1 MIPRVSI
8 TLVTLY
14 GLSAFLARHTGVE
27 YCLSGIRQSRAPQRI
42 NDSAPH
48 FLFIT
53 IPQESGNNRPTTR
66 RIKNRCNRP
75 CILTRSGH
83 GSPIRS
89 PSGYGRWNCTNK
101 DEAASGLPR
110 SWGSMIPRFDAGS
123 ESTRSTAWKAC
134 ILTVVPIT
142 PRPRRDYPFMGR
154 TKESLRKRTRLTRK
168 PGIQWH
174 PSHVA
179 TG

>member
-1 MIPRVSI
+1 MGYLPFWHAIRVWSI
-8 TLVTLY
+8 VY
-14 GLSAFLARHTGVE
+14 
-27 YCLSGIRQSRAPQRI
+27 IRYQAVQS
-42 NDSAPH
+42 
-48 FLFIT
+48 
-53 IPQESGNNRPTTR
+53 PTTDKR
-66 RIKNRCNRP
+66 FGSTLSFYNHPSGVREQSADNAPYQKPMQPP
-75 CILTRSGH
+75 CFLTRSGH
-83 GSPIRS
+83 GSAIRS

-110 SWGSMIPRFDAGS
+110 SWGSMIPRFEAGS

-154 TKESLRKRTRLTRK
+154 KKECLRKRTRLTRK

>member
-1 MIPRVSI
+1 MDYLPFWHSIRVWSI
-8 TLVTLY
+8 VYL
-14 GLSAFLARHTGVE
+14 
-27 YCLSGIRQSRAPQRI
+27 LSGQSRASSQI

-48 FLFIT
+48 FLFTHSLWSPGT
-53 IPQESGNNRPTTR
+53 IGRPTR

-83 GSPIRS
+83 GSAIRS

-110 SWGSMIPRFDAGS
+110 SWGSMIPRFEAGS

-142 PRPRRDYPFMGR
+142 LRPRRDYPFMGR